1 MADEDCADVQDE
13 SPADERYE
21 SKEEAEEE
29 YIEDGAA
36 EESKEENLE
45 SLAESKE
52 EGKEKGEESERE
64 PRTLEEWVDEIY
76 NVIKGFSKVGDN
88 IDPYEA
94 VKNADGAVAVVLPGL
109 FDWPISLETFRQY
122 SGLNA
127 VRFDSRDPDEI
138 HKFLTHI
145 YESKGMKAVV
155 VGFSDGEKRLCSYL
169 EKYGDELIGLGVG
182 VGSDKNADKLA
193 SQGKFIYINGEW
205 DCLAPLWNAYH
216 NQTKAPI
223 FTVSGSHAGMME
235 SDIAIKQI
243 ANIVKRES
251 FTRGIPMNYVPTE
264 MYRKA
269 A

>member
-1 MADEDCADVQDE
+1 MADEDCADQDE
-13 SPADERYE
+13 APAEEQYE
-21 SKEEAEEE
+21 SKEGSEE
-29 YIEDGAA
+29 YIEEGAV
-36 EESKEENLE
+36 EEVKEENLE
-45 SLAESKE
+45 SLAESKA
-52 EGKEKGEESERE
+52 EGKEKGEDSKRE
-64 PRTLEEWVDEIY
+64 PRTLAEWVDEMY

-94 VKNADGAVAVVLPGL
+94 VKEIDGAVVVILPGL

-127 VRFDSRDPDEI
+127 VRFDSRDAEDI

-145 YESKGMKAVV
+145 YESKGIKPVV
-155 VGFSDGEKRLCSYL
+155 VGFSDGEKRLCNYL
-169 EKYGDELIGLGVG
+169 KKYGDESIGLGIG

-193 SQGKFIYINGEW
+193 SAGKFIYINGEW
-205 DCLAPLWNAYH
+205 DCLAPLWSAYY

-243 ANIVKRES
+243 ASIIKSES
-251 FTRGIPMNYVPTE
+251 FKRGLPIGYVPTE